1 MRRSGR
7 NLISDRPVNTR
18 KILFAGLLLLII
30 VGVVWAVPPGV
41 LSLESIKRYQHTL
54 ADWQHHSPILCA
66 GLYFLLYTLVA
77 SLSIPGAA
85 LLTLLGGALFGL
97 WQGTL
102 LVSFASTLGAT
113 LAMLTS
119 RYLLRE
125 WVSHRFSRQMIKVN
139 QGMVRD
145 GTFYLFALR
154 LMPLFPFVVVNL
166 LAGLA
171 AIGVQRYWW
180 VSQLGMLPATV
191 VYLNAGRQL
200 SQLTSVHDILS
211 PAMLTAFALLG
222 LLPLVSRWLVT
233 RFIKE

>member
-1 MRRSGR
+1 MGLTGA
-7 NLISDRPVNTR
+7 LI
-18 KILFAGLLLLII
+18 LCLA
-30 VGVVWAVPPGV
+30 GV
-41 LSLESIKRYQHTL
+41 LWALPPDLLTLETLKHHHSLL
-54 ADWQHHSPILCA
+54 ADWQRQSPFLSA
-66 GLYFLLYTLVA
+66 SLYFLLYTA
-77 SLSIPGAA
+77 IAALSIPGAA

-119 RYLLRE
+119 RYLLRD
-125 WVSHRFSRQMIKVN
+125 WVSRRFARHMATVN
-139 QGMVRD
+139 RGMARD

-166 LAGLA
+166 LAGLTA
-171 AIGVQRYWW
+171 VGVRRYWW

-200 SQLTSVHDILS
+200 SQLTSIRDIIS
-211 PAMLTAFALLG
+211 PAMLAAFALLG
-222 LLPLVSRWLVT
+222 LLPLASRWLAT
-233 RFIKE
+233 RFFQE

>member
-1 MRRSGR
+1 MNR
-7 NLISDRPVNTR
+7 N
-18 KILFAGLLLLII
+18 KCLFAGLLILFIS
-30 VGVVWAVPPGV
+30 GVVWSLPPG
-41 LSLESIKRYQHTL
+41 LFSLESVKHQQIAL
-54 ADWQHHSPILCA
+54 VNWQQQAPVLCA
-66 GLYFLLYTLVA
+66 GVYFFFYTLVA

-119 RYLLRE
+119 RYLLRD
-125 WVSHRFSRQMIKVN
+125 WVSHHFARQMATVN
-139 QGMVRD
+139 QGIARN

-166 LAGLA
+166 LAGLTT
-171 AIGVQRYWW
+171 IGVRRYWW
-180 VSQLGMLPATV
+180 VSQLGMLPATL

-200 SQLTSVHDILS
+200 SQLTSVHDIIS
-211 PAMLTAFALLG
+211 PAMLGAFVLLG
-222 LLPLVSRWLVT
+222 LLPLASRWLAT
-233 RFIKE
+233 RFTGG